1 MLQVKPIL
9 HFENTKIV
17 PYEKIRTKK
26 KALKRINQLFEEDA
40 VTGVPIK
47 ATVIHANREAE
58 AIEWKH
64 QLESRFENVEVTVS
78 YFGPVIGTH
87 IGEGSLGL
95 GWYKP

>member
-1 MLQVKPIL
+1 M
-9 HFENTKIV
+9 
-17 PYEKIRTKK
+17 
-26 KALKRINQLFEEDA
+26 
-40 VTGVPIK
+40 
-47 ATVIHANREAE
+47 IHANREAE